1 MGLPV
6 SMPPY
11 PATLL
16 VHNAAWSSPHAYDE
30 QVPLFRPE
38 THIGRL
44 LTNDVVLDDPTA
56 ARMHAVIRWTPTGY
70 EIEDLGSAGG
80 TRVEGRPISGPTPL
94 APDQEIAI
102 GQSVLTFHAL
112 AAQRDPAARPTAL
125 PAAAAHTRPF
135 EYRGSALPRER
146 RRAWLARQRPKHF
159 WRVLLV
165 GGLGLLS
172 AESALGVIS
181 APLLIGLVVTL
192 GAALM
197 PIAFLTFCWDQD
209 FLADM
214 PVHVVALTFISG
226 ALLGFGL
233 AFAVE
238 ALVVS
243 DRNLVASLEVGLIE
257 ETAKALAVFWFLRN
271 QRLHNEIDGLI
282 LGAAAGAGFAILETV
297 LYALTALRGGFGDGG
312 GIGSMNAVL
321 LVRGLL
327 AIFGH
332 VTWTAIVVAA
342 IWRERGQSTFR
353 LNGSVLLA
361 FAIAVALHTLWDG
374 AAPWGVLFD
383 AVAGIV
389 ILRFFVMEAVAREE
403 LGSLAPPPEPL
414 GRALLAYLRHPRTP
428 PVARPSAPPA
438 SAFAGQWRIA
448 PAGAAPALAAQA
460 TAPAASDAPLR
471 VCRNGHLPR
480 DGAARACPVCGQP
493 LRGVGTR

>member
-6 SMPPY
+6 STPPY

-44 LTNDVVLDDPTA
+44 LTNDVVLDDPA
-56 ARMHAVIRWTPTGY
+56 ASRMHAVIRWTPSGY
-70 EIEDLGSAGG
+70 EIEDLGSAAG
-80 TRVEGRPISGPTPL
+80 TRLQGRPISGPTPL
-94 APDQEIAI
+94 APDQEVTI
-102 GQSVLTFHAL
+102 GHSVLTFHAL
-112 AAQRDPAARPTAL
+112 TAQREPAAPARATAL
-125 PAAAAHTRPF
+125 PAAAAQARPF
-135 EYRGSALPRER
+135 EYRGSATAREQ
-146 RRAWLARQRPKHF
+146 RRAWVARQRPKHF

-165 GGLGLLS
+165 GGLGLVG
-172 AESALGVIS
+172 AEAALGVMS
-181 APLLIGLVVTL
+181 GPLLIGLVVTL
-192 GAALM
+192 GAALV

-238 ALVVS
+238 ELVVS
-243 DRNLVASLEVGLIE
+243 DRNLLSAFEVALIE
-257 ETAKALAVFWFLRN
+257 ETAKAIAVFWFLRN
-271 QRLHNEIDGLI
+271 ERLHNEIDGLI
-282 LGAAAGAGFAILETV
+282 LGAAAGAGFAILETI

-361 FAIAVALHTLWDG
+361 FAIAVGLHTLWDG
-374 AAPWGVLFD
+374 AAPWGVLID
-383 AVAGIV
+383 AVVGIV

-403 LGSLAPPPEPL
+403 LGSLAPPPVPL

-428 PVARPSAPPA
+428 PVPRPSAPPA
-438 SAFAGQWRIA
+438 STFAGLWRIA
-448 PAGAAPALAAQA
+448 PATAAPASSAH
-460 TAPAASDAPLR
+460 ASTVEAPLR
-471 VCRNGHLPR
+471 VCPNGHITR
-480 DGAARACPVCGQP
+480 DAAARACSVCGQP
-493 LRGVGTR
+493 LRGVGAR